1 MPIRKV
7 SLVNGE
13 VYHICNK
20 SIAGF
25 KIFND
30 DKDCDRMME
39 LISFYIA
46 GKVLCNFSTYK
57 KLKNVKI
64 GPSKRVVN
72 IVAYCIMPT
81 HIHFILKQNQDNGI
95 EKFVGLIS
103 QSYSQYFNIRHERKG
118 PLWEG
123 RFKNVLIKDDEQL
136 LHLTRY
142 IHLNPATAFL
152 VNDPGDW
159 KYSSYNEYV
168 EAGVYNKRLCNYC
181 DLLKIDPVSYKK
193 FVLDQIDYQRQL
205 AIIKEVVLED

>member
-30 DKDCDRMME
+30 DKDYKRMME
-39 LISFYIA
+39 SISFYSA
-46 GKVLCNFSTYK
+46 EKVPCKFSTYK
-57 KLKNVKI
+57 ILKNI
-64 GPSKRVVN
+64 EFDPTKRIVD

-81 HIHFILKQNQDNGI
+81 HIHLVLKQSNDNGI

-103 QSYSQYFNIRHERKG
+103 NGYSKYFNIRHKRKG

-123 RFKNVLIKDDEQL
+123 RFKNVLMKDDEQL

-142 IHLNPATAFL
+142 VHLNPVTALL

-159 KYSSYNEYV
+159 KYSSYNEYIS
-168 EAGVYNKRLCNYC
+168 AKTSDRGLCNFYE
-181 DLLKIDPVSYKK
+181 LLKIDPVSYKK
-193 FVLDQIDYQRQL
+193 FVLDRINYQKQL
-205 AIIKEVVLED
+205 AIIKEAILEY